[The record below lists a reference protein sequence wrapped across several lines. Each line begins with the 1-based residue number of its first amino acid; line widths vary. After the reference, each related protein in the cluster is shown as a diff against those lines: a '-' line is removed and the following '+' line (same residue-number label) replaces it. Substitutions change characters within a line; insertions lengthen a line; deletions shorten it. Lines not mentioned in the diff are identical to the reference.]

1 MISPRVL
8 GMLLLLV
15 LACGYA
21 GISEAA
27 SGTIIGNGA
36 FTLAPG
42 ESRTIRV
49 STTYRSIRICNDASS
64 SGNIEGSVVDGPAVP
79 LPPGSCS
86 TSIGFYGDR
95 ITVRN
100 LSSGAATGLF
110 QSSGTK
116 PAGRGG
122 ASRE

>member
-1 MISPRVL
+1 
-8 GMLLLLV
+8 MLLLVALGC
-15 LACGYA
+15 ASA
-21 GISEAA
+21 RASQAA
-27 SGTIIGNGA
+27 SAIIMGNGA
-36 FTLAPG
+36 FRLAPG

-49 STTYRSIRICNDASS
+49 SATYRSIRICNDASS
-64 SGNIEGSVVDGPAVP
+64 SGNIEGSVVDRPAVL